1 MLKTTKSFEIFIFRY
16 HKDILI
22 PLSFG
27 HIELMTD
34 EIWDEY
40 VCWCETDEA
49 KPYLTEDEIEVVE
62 E

>member
-1 MLKTTKSFEIFIFRY
+1 MTKSFEIFISQY
-16 HKDILI
+16 HKDILV

-34 EIWDEY
+34 EIWEEY
-40 VCWCETDEA
+40 VNWCETDET
-49 KPYLTEDEIEVVE
+49 KPYLNETVEVE